1 MTGVGTSN
9 CRRRGWS
16 SVGSRAPRFSAR
28 GSGPWDG
35 RVSSSGVVFHPIRRL
50 GRPGFRSYALSKA
63 CGHWGFCPLCTRR
76 GFLLVAVVRPGD
88 TSVTLLPKAQR
99 TVGSGLRWRAEAEQ
113 GIRKLTGAWF
123 LPAWTCPAL
132 HGEAASTRQEL
143 AVQLGPRSSPLRR
156 GLRCPCAELGLR
168 SVCFG
173 SRIIHSLTWQ
183 AQEPRVAGARW
194 NLSCRGGCGPST
206 CPRWCRECAGV
217 WILSPA

>member
-76 GFLLVAVVRPGD
+76 GFLLVALVRPGD

-99 TVGSGLRWRAEAEQ
+99 TVGSGLRWRAEAER

-132 HGEAASTRQEL
+132 HGGGSEHSAGACGAAGS
-143 AVQLGPRSSPLRR
+143 GPRATRSPQQPFETGVAL
-156 GLRCPCAELGLR
+156 
-168 SVCFG
+168 
-173 SRIIHSLTWQ
+173 SLCR
-183 AQEPRVAGARW
+183 AGIAIRVFW
-194 NLSCRGGCGPST
+194 L
-206 CPRWCRECAGV
+206 
-217 WILSPA
+217 